1 MGSRIALDRQRL
13 IRVFE
18 LLGERLPTELLRA
31 EFPDLTRKDVR
42 SLFQAV
48 AEHLRCCEEWT
59 DPAADSQ
66 EGGAGTR
73 MMSVSLYCDGA
84 SRGNPGPSGAGVV
97 LLDDKGEQ
105 IFELSR
111 YLDNGTNNEAE
122 YRALVRGL
130 EAAADLGVKRIEIF
144 SDSELV
150 VRQVSGKYKVRN
162 PRLRSLFDQAVSR
175 LQQFDDYAIFHVGR
189 ELNQQADRLANEAID
204 RGLQGG
210 DRETYRLTQ

>member
-1 MGSRIALDRQRL
+1 MGSKIAGDRQRL
-13 IRVFE
+13 IRILE

-31 EFPDLTRKDVR
+31 EFPDLTRNDVR

-48 AEHLRCCEEWT
+48 AEHLSCCEEWT

-66 EGGAGTR
+66 DGGPGTR

-97 LLDDKGEQ
+97 LLDEKGEQ

-130 EAAADLGVKRIEIF
+130 EAAADLGVKQIEIF

-150 VRQVSGKYKVRN
+150 VRQISGKYKVRN

-175 LQQFDDYAIFHVGR
+175 LQQFDEYAIFHVGR
-189 ELNQQADRLANEAID
+189 ELNQRADRLANEAID

-210 DRETYRLTQ
+210 DIETYRLTR

>member
-13 IRVFE
+13 IRVLE
-18 LLGERLPTELLRA
+18 LLGERLPTDLLRA
-31 EFPDLTRKDVR
+31 EFPDLTRKDVG

-48 AEHLRCCEEWT
+48 AEHLRSCQEWT

-66 EGGAGTR
+66 EGGPGTR
-73 MMSVSLYCDGA
+73 VMSVSLYCDGA
-84 SRGNPGPSGAGVV
+84 SRGNPGPSGAGVI
-97 LLDDKGEQ
+97 LLDENGEQ

-150 VRQVSGKYKVRN
+150 VRQLSGKYKVRN

-210 DRETYRLTQ
+210 DRETYRLVR

>member
-1 MGSRIALDRQRL
+1 MGSRSTLDRQRL
-13 IRVFE
+13 IRALE

-31 EFPDLTRKDVR
+31 EFPDLTRQDVR

-48 AEHLRCCEEWT
+48 AEHIRCCEEWA
-59 DPAADSQ
+59 DSAADGQ
-66 EGGAGTR
+66 EGRPGTR
-73 MMSVSLYCDGA
+73 MMSASLYCDGA

-97 LLDDKGEQ
+97 LLDEKGEQ

-130 EAAADLGVKRIEIF
+130 RAAADLGVKRIEIF

-150 VRQVSGKYKVRN
+150 VRQLIGKYKVRN
-162 PRLRSLFDQAVSR
+162 ARLRSLFDQAVSI
-175 LQQFDDYAIFHVGR
+175 LQQFDDYDIFHVGR

-210 DRETYRLTQ
+210 DRETYRLAR

>member
-13 IRVFE
+13 IRVLE
-18 LLGERLPTELLRA
+18 LLGERLPPELLRA

-66 EGGAGTR
+66 EGGPGTR
-73 MMSVSLYCDGA
+73 MMRVSLYCDGA

-97 LLDDKGEQ
+97 LLDEKGEQ

-150 VRQVSGKYKVRN
+150 VRQLSGKYKVRN

-189 ELNQQADRLANEAID
+189 ELNQQADLLANEAID

>member
-1 MGSRIALDRQRL
+1 
-13 IRVFE
+13 
-18 LLGERLPTELLRA
+18 
-31 EFPDLTRKDVR
+31 
-42 SLFQAV
+42 
-48 AEHLRCCEEWT
+48 
-59 DPAADSQ
+59 
-66 EGGAGTR
+66 

-97 LLDDKGEQ
+97 LLDEKDEQ
-105 IFELSR
+105 FFELSR
-111 YLDNGTNNEAE
+111 YLDSGTNNEAE

-130 EAAADLGVKRIEIF
+130 EAAADLGVKRMQIF
-144 SDSELV
+144 LDSELV
-150 VRQVSGKYKVRN
+150 VKQLNGKYKVRS

-210 DRETYRLTQ
+210 DRETYRLTR

>member
-1 MGSRIALDRQRL
+1 MGSRSALDRQRV
-13 IRVFE
+13 IRILE
-18 LLGERLPTELLRA
+18 LLGERLSPAMLRG
-31 EFPDLTRKDVR
+31 EFPNLTRKDVR
-42 SLFQAV
+42 SLFQAI
-48 AEHLRCCEEWT
+48 AEHIRCCEEWA
-59 DPAADSQ
+59 DSAADSR
-66 EGGAGTR
+66 EGGPGTR

-97 LLDDKGEQ
+97 LLDEKGKQ

-144 SDSELV
+144 LDSELV
-150 VRQVSGKYKVRN
+150 VRQLSGKYKVRN
-162 PRLRSLFDQAVSR
+162 ARLRSLFDQAVSI

-210 DRETYRLTQ
+210 DRETYRSAR

>member
-1 MGSRIALDRQRL
+1 MGSRSAFDRQRL
-13 IRVFE
+13 IRILE

-48 AEHLRCCEEWT
+48 AEHLRCCEEWA
-59 DPAADSQ
+59 DSAADSQ
-66 EGGAGTR
+66 EGGPGTR

-97 LLDDKGEQ
+97 LLDEKGEQ
-105 IFELSR
+105 FFELSR

-130 EAAADLGVKRIEIF
+130 EAAADLDVKQIEIF
-144 SDSELV
+144 LDSELV
-150 VRQVSGKYKVRN
+150 VKQLSGEYRVRN
-162 PRLRSLFDQAVSR
+162 PRLRSLFDQAVTR

-210 DRETYRLTQ
+210 DRETYRLAR

>member
-1 MGSRIALDRQRL
+1 MGSRDALDRQRL

-42 SLFQAV
+42 SIFQAV
-48 AEHLRCCEEWT
+48 AEHIRCCEEW
-59 DPAADSQ
+59 ADSEADGQ
-66 EGGAGTR
+66 EGEPGTR
-73 MMSVSLYCDGA
+73 MMTVSLYCDGA

-105 IFELSR
+105 ILELSR
-111 YLDNGTNNEAE
+111 YLDDGTNNEAE

-130 EAAADLGVKRIEIF
+130 EAAAEIGVRRIEIF
-144 SDSELV
+144 LDSELV
-150 VRQVSGKYKVRN
+150 VKQLSGKYKVRN
-162 PRLRSLFDQAVSR
+162 ARLRSLFDQAVSILR
-175 LQQFDDYAIFHVGR
+175 QFDDYGIFHVGR
-189 ELNQQADRLANEAID
+189 EQNQQADRLANEAID

-210 DRETYRLTQ
+210 DRETYRLTR

>member
-1 MGSRIALDRQRL
+1 MGSRSALDRQRL
-13 IRVFE
+13 IRVLE
-18 LLGERLPTELLRA
+18 LLGERLSPDLLRA

-48 AEHLRCCEEWT
+48 AEHIRCCEEWA
-59 DPAADSQ
+59 DSAADSRE
-66 EGGAGTR
+66 EGPGKR

-97 LLDDKGEQ
+97 LLDEKGEQ

-122 YRALVRGL
+122 YRALARGL

-144 SDSELV
+144 LDSELV
-150 VRQVSGKYKVRN
+150 VRQLSGKYKVRN
-162 PRLRSLFDQAVSR
+162 PRLRSLFDQTVSR

-189 ELNQQADRLANEAID
+189 ELNQQADRLAKEAID
-204 RGLQGG
+204 RGLRGG
-210 DRETYRLTQ
+210 DRETYRLAR

>member
-1 MGSRIALDRQRL
+1 MGSRNALDRQRL
-13 IRVFE
+13 IRVLE
-18 LLGERLPTELLRA
+18 LLGERLPTELLRV

-42 SLFQAV
+42 SLFQAI
-48 AEHLRCCEEWT
+48 AEHIRCCEEWAGSAV
-59 DPAADSQ
+59 DGQ
-66 EGGAGTR
+66 EGEPRRR

-97 LLDDKGEQ
+97 LLNEKGEQ

-144 SDSELV
+144 LDSELV
-150 VRQVSGKYKVRN
+150 VRQLSGKYKVRN
-162 PRLRSLFDQAVSR
+162 VRLRSLFDQAVSV

-210 DRETYRLTQ
+210 DRETYRSAR

>member
-13 IRVFE
+13 IRVLE
-18 LLGERLPTELLRA
+18 LLGERLPPELLRA

-66 EGGAGTR
+66 EGGPGTR
-73 MMSVSLYCDGA
+73 MMRVSLYCDGA

-97 LLDDKGEQ
+97 LLDEKGEQ

-150 VRQVSGKYKVRN
+150 VRQLSGKYKVRN

>member
-1 MGSRIALDRQRL
+1 MGSKNALDRQRL
-13 IRVFE
+13 IRVLE

-31 EFPDLTRKDVR
+31 EFPDLTRKAVR

-48 AEHLRCCEEWT
+48 ADHIRCCEEWP
-59 DPAADSQ
+59 DSAADDQ
-66 EGGAGTR
+66 EGGPGTR
-73 MMSVSLYCDGA
+73 MMGVSLYCDGA

-97 LLDDKGEQ
+97 LLDEKGEQ

-130 EAAADLGVKRIEIF
+130 EAAADLGVKRLEIF
-144 SDSELV
+144 LDSELV
-150 VRQVSGKYKVRN
+150 VRQLNGKYKVRN
-162 PRLRSLFDQAVSR
+162 ARLRSLFDQAVSI

-210 DRETYRLTQ
+210 DRETYRLAR

>member
-1 MGSRIALDRQRL
+1 MGSRSAFDRQRL
-13 IRVFE
+13 IRILE

-48 AEHLRCCEEWT
+48 AEHLRCCEEWA
-59 DPAADSQ
+59 DSAADSQ
-66 EGGAGTR
+66 EGGPGTR

-97 LLDDKGEQ
+97 LLDEKGEQ
-105 IFELSR
+105 FFELSR

-130 EAAADLGVKRIEIF
+130 EAAADLDVKQIEIF
-144 SDSELV
+144 LDSELV
-150 VRQVSGKYKVRN
+150 VKQLSGEYRVRN
-162 PRLRSLFDQAVSR
+162 PRLRSLFDQAVTR

-210 DRETYRLTQ
+210 DRETYRLVR

>member
-1 MGSRIALDRQRL
+1 MGSRIAGDRQRL
-13 IRVFE
+13 IRILE

-31 EFPDLTRKDVR
+31 EFPDLTRNDVR

-48 AEHLRCCEEWT
+48 AEHLSCCEEWT

-66 EGGAGTR
+66 DGGPGTR

-97 LLDDKGEQ
+97 LLDEKGEQ

-130 EAAADLGVKRIEIF
+130 EAAADLGVKQIEIF

-150 VRQVSGKYKVRN
+150 VRQISGKYKVRN

-175 LQQFDDYAIFHVGR
+175 LQQFDEYAIFHVGR
-189 ELNQQADRLANEAID
+189 ELNQRADQLANEAID

-210 DRETYRLTQ
+210 DIETYRLTR

>member
-1 MGSRIALDRQRL
+1 MGSTSALDRQRL
-13 IRVFE
+13 IRVLE
-18 LLGERLPTELLRA
+18 LLGERLSPELLRA
-31 EFPDLTRKDVR
+31 EFPDFTRKDVR

-48 AEHLRCCEEWT
+48 AEHIRCCEDWD
-59 DPAADSQ
+59 DPAGDSRK
-66 EGGAGTR
+66 EGPGTR

-97 LLDDKGEQ
+97 LLDEKGEH

-144 SDSELV
+144 LDSELV
-150 VRQVSGKYKVRN
+150 VRQLSGKYKVRN
-162 PRLRSLFDQAVSR
+162 PRLRSLFGQTVSR
-175 LQQFDDYAIFHVGR
+175 LQHFDDYAIFHVGR
-189 ELNQQADRLANEAID
+189 ELNQQADRLAKEAID
-204 RGLQGG
+204 RGLRGG
-210 DRETYRLTQ
+210 DRETYHLAR

>member
-13 IRVFE
+13 IRVLE
-18 LLGERLPTELLRA
+18 LLGERLPPELLRA

-66 EGGAGTR
+66 EGGPGTR
-73 MMSVSLYCDGA
+73 MMRVSLYCDGA

-97 LLDDKGEQ
+97 LLDEKGEQ

-150 VRQVSGKYKVRN
+150 VRQLSGKYKVRN

-210 DRETYRLTQ
+210 DRETYRLVR

>member
-1 MGSRIALDRQRL
+1 MGSKIAGDRQRL
-13 IRVFE
+13 IRILE

-31 EFPDLTRKDVR
+31 EFPDLTRNDVR

-48 AEHLRCCEEWT
+48 AEHLSCCEEWT

-66 EGGAGTR
+66 DGGPGTR

-97 LLDDKGEQ
+97 LLDEKGEQ

-130 EAAADLGVKRIEIF
+130 EAAADLGVKQIEIF

-150 VRQVSGKYKVRN
+150 VRQISGKYKVRN

-175 LQQFDDYAIFHVGR
+175 LQQFDEYAIFHVGR
-189 ELNQQADRLANEAID
+189 ELNQRADQLANEAID

-210 DRETYRLTQ
+210 DIETYRLTR